1 MSLKTEPG
9 MQPKTD
15 PAADY
20 HLKSTLP
27 QPSNAFQPDA
37 QPPRLDAHAQAALD
51 ALRNRKEKREAAKA
65 AERADGDDH
74 GGDDDDG
81 DDDMKS
87 PIVMMISLLP
97 KRGQLQ
103 LALPRSPQPKMP
115 GQRPK
120 SSRRR
125 EGQQVE
131 EQAALHG
138 GVVDAHNAETPSIKA
153 HASLRPSI
161 MRESVRRNLSKL
173 VIQASRVH

>member
-1 MSLKTEPG
+1 MQSNAEPTMSLKTEPG

-65 AERADGDDH
+65 AEHAAGADH

-81 DDDMKS
+81 DDDDEEPDCDDDK
-87 PIVMMISLLP
+87 PVAKKRPAAAGVTKKPATKDARTKTKKLKKKGRPTGGRTGCP
-97 KRGQLQ
+97 KCRG
-103 LALPRSPQPKMP
+103 R
-115 GQRPK
+115 GCF
-120 SSRRR
+120 
-125 EGQQVE
+125 
-131 EQAALHG
+131 
-138 GVVDAHNAETPSIKA
+138 
-153 HASLRPSI
+153 
-161 MRESVRRNLSKL
+161 
-173 VIQASRVH
+173 